1 VISLDDA
8 LNASGR
14 YLNDHSR
21 SEQVLLQN
29 WHRVAYQT
37 RDASCKRRVCI
48 PTGGEV
54 SQKVWTGTKRRPLNW
69 QFTSLGMR

>member
-1 VISLDDA
+1 MITPGQSKF
-8 LNASGR
+8 
-14 YLNDHSR
+14 YYK
-21 SEQVLLQN
+21 N

-54 SQKVWTGTKRRPLNW
+54 SQRYWTGTKRRPLTGNLPPW
-69 QFTSLGMR
+69 AWR